1 MQLDLAL
8 GEARAGHTDEAQRL
22 VDTLQPALLPPH
34 GQAFIDWVRGMIALR
49 DPARAGE
56 AASHL
61 GKACE
66 QFLGLVR
73 KAPGAWPSLAVCT
86 CDYALALAWSGRAEM
101 GAPCLP
107 ACSQWPGTTPSPSGW
122 GCWSA
127 SYASGAERCGPHP
140 KGLLHTAGRAPWRAG
155 SEAESF

>member
-1 MQLDLAL
+1 MQMDLAL

-22 VDTLQPALLPPH
+22 LDTLQPALLPPH

-49 DPARAGE
+49 DPARVGE
-56 AASHL
+56 AAGHL

-101 GAPCLP
+101 GR
-107 ACSQWPGTTPSPSGW
+107 TVF
-122 GCWSA
+122 A
-127 SYASGAERCGPHP
+127 SVQPVARHHAEPERLA
-140 KGLLHTAGRAPWRAG
+140 LLERELRLRG
-155 SEAESF
+155 